1 MSFVKSLSN
10 RMQTGAPPARTAPQ
24 KNPHCP

>member
-1 MSFVKSLSN
+1 MFFVKNLSN

-24 KNPHCP
+24 KTPHCL